1 MYEYIKGKIASA
13 NATQVVIDCGGVGYL
28 LEVTLNT
35 YAQLKDTEE
44 ALLWVYEVVREDAF
58 TLYGFAEKSEREMFE
73 LLIGVSG
80 IGAGTARVMLSSM
93 TVGELSRAIVE
104 GNAKAIQKIKGI
116 GGKTAQR
123 VTIELADKVVEY
135 AGAGVTA
142 GVAAPVAMTANKSD
156 AQAALIMLGF
166 PKPAVEKALGQLDN
180 SLTVEELIKQAMQ
193 RM

>member
-93 TVGELSRAIVE
+93 TVGELARAIVE
-104 GNAKAIQKIKGI
+104 GNAKAIQKVKGI

-142 GVAAPVAMTANKSD
+142 GAAAPVAMTANKSD

>member
-35 YAQLKDTEE
+35 YAQLKDREE

-93 TVGELSRAIVE
+93 TVGELARAIVE

-135 AGAGVTA
+135 AGAGVSA
-142 GVAAPVAMTANKSD
+142 GAAAPVAMTANKSD

>member
-135 AGAGVTA
+135 AGASVTA
-142 GVAAPVAMTANKSD
+142 GAAAPVAMTANKSD

>member
-93 TVGELSRAIVE
+93 TVGELARAIVE

-142 GVAAPVAMTANKSD
+142 GAAAPVAMTANKSD